1 MIKLFL
7 MVNLFA
13 LASPNG
19 IYMTLN
25 SSSQYVGSTSNYSIS
40 FNRSLNS
47 LGQQITQ
54 STLDSN
60 YLIAIIFDSSYSL
73 SSSISII
80 PNTYTVNVNSFTATL
95 TLSSAINSITI
106 SSIIN
111 PLPSLT
117 PLKITLNFYNSSSPS
132 VVVDTCSAT
141 LTFQP
146 LTLSSSAT
154 SYQFTPGNVSTQSN
168 LTINFIPFIWSSS
181 AMTLKLNFL
190 TYWTRNMLN
199 VSSNQVLNSMSYCQP
214 ICTISNMGSFFLVQ
228 FHSLSLTGSN
238 ISVIIYNILSP
249 ATLEPAD
256 IITLTI
262 IETTYSSVVQSG
274 NINIAASSTNNFQV
288 ITASTNSTIGT
299 SVTLTVTITSQD
311 LFSSSDSIIIV
322 MNTPVAMA
330 SQVSIANILVASNDV
345 SVQQNSII
353 TMSNFILV
361 TNIPGQFSG
370 SITITNISTQ
380 ASIKP
385 VNNNKISLYRNGYLY
400 DQSFFSFSVNQ
411 ASISSINLTLAS
423 NQANVNTNLTISMGF
438 TYGLAFSDFLYINI
452 DQAVTV
458 YTCNVI
464 SCANCSCQIVF
475 SNPSIG
481 IFSNQLKIT
490 NFGSLSTMTS
500 SLIII
505 LAIKN
510 PISSNYVL
518 YFTTTD
524 ASNYTK

>member
-1 MIKLFL
+1 
-7 MVNLFA
+7 
-13 LASPNG
+13 
-19 IYMTLN
+19 
-25 SSSQYVGSTSNYSIS
+25 
-40 FNRSLNS
+40 
-47 LGQQITQ
+47 
-54 STLDSN
+54 
-60 YLIAIIFDSSYSL
+60 
-73 SSSISII
+73 
-80 PNTYTVNVNSFTATL
+80 
-95 TLSSAINSITI
+95 
-106 SSIIN
+106 
-111 PLPSLT
+111 
-117 PLKITLNFYNSSSPS
+117 
-132 VVVDTCSAT
+132 
-141 LTFQP
+141 
-146 LTLSSSAT
+146 
-154 SYQFTPGNVSTQSN
+154 
-168 LTINFIPFIWSSS
+168 
-181 AMTLKLNFL
+181 
-190 TYWTRNMLN
+190 
-199 VSSNQVLNSMSYCQP
+199 
-214 ICTISNMGSFFLVQ
+214 
-228 FHSLSLTGSN
+228 
-238 ISVIIYNILSP
+238 
-249 ATLEPAD
+249 
-256 IITLTI
+256 
-262 IETTYSSVVQSG
+262 
-274 NINIAASSTNNFQV
+274 
-288 ITASTNSTIGT
+288 
-299 SVTLTVTITSQD
+299 VTLTVTITSQD

-490 NFGSLSTMTS
+490 NFGSLSTITS